1 MQQRHLKQQNQ
12 ATLAAL
18 QQNALQNQAQLA
30 ALQQN
35 VAQLQQLEQQV
46 LAPAYTAGAA
56 QGPSAAAA
64 TAQFQQC
71 VQQILQQKQQLQQQI
86 RQFQLQV
93 EQQLAFPQQQMPPLA
108 GSSGSGVASAVTRVE
123 RVDGDAVTDGT
134 PKIPIFSNEDNGSI
148 LNCSVNKYSLFKRFL
163 LLTPLDEV
171 KSPNRAEKRPID
183 STSSDDSSSSS
194 SAASSGSG
202 GLQVTGAPVPLFA
215 AQEVSVASA
224 NIGIQVQSS
233 TLSNGGSA
241 QCVTGITFQ
250 PLSGSSV
257 SLPCP
262 AYSGPNATVK
272 TKHLYA

>member
-1 MQQRHLKQQNQ
+1 MNVGKKFHLTYTNYILLQVMQQRHLKQQNQ

-108 GSSGSGVASAVTRVE
+108 GSSGSGVSSAVTRVE
-123 RVDGDAVTDGT
+123 RVDGDAVTDGSL
-134 PKIPIFSNEDNGSI
+134 KIPIFSSEDNG
-148 LNCSVNKYSLFKRFL
+148 K
-163 LLTPLDEV
+163 
-171 KSPNRAEKRPID
+171 KSAD
-183 STSSDDSSSSS
+183 
-194 SAASSGSG
+194 
-202 GLQVTGAPVPLFA
+202 F
-215 AQEVSVASA
+215 
-224 NIGIQVQSS
+224 
-233 TLSNGGSA
+233 
-241 QCVTGITFQ
+241 
-250 PLSGSSV
+250 
-257 SLPCP
+257 
-262 AYSGPNATVK
+262 
-272 TKHLYA
+272 

>member
-46 LAPAYTAGAA
+46 LAPAYTAGTA

-93 EQQLAFPQQQMPPLA
+93 EQQLAFPQQQLAPLNPTTT
-108 GSSGSGVASAVTRVE
+108 STTGVASSTVTRVE
-123 RVDGDAVTDGT
+123 RLDAPHTESNVVDGFSGAIST
-134 PKIPIFSNEDNGSI
+134 KIPFSINENEAKG
-148 LNCSVNKYSLFKRFL
+148 
-163 LLTPLDEV
+163 
-171 KSPNRAEKRPID
+171 
-183 STSSDDSSSSS
+183 
-194 SAASSGSG
+194 
-202 GLQVTGAPVPLFA
+202 
-215 AQEVSVASA
+215 
-224 NIGIQVQSS
+224 
-233 TLSNGGSA
+233 
-241 QCVTGITFQ
+241 
-250 PLSGSSV
+250 
-257 SLPCP
+257 
-262 AYSGPNATVK
+262 
-272 TKHLYA
+272 